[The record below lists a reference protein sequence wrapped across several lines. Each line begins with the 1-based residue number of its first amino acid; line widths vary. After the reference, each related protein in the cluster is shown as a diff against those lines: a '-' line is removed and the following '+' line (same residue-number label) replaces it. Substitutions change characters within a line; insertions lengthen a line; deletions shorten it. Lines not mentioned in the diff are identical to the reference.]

1 MRAIA
6 TQPDP
11 TAVPLLRAN
20 GLTRRVDGRAIVDDV
35 TVKVEAGEVLAVVGA
50 SGSGKSSF
58 LRLLSRLDEPTAGT
72 VYLGGFDYRA
82 LPPRELRRR
91 VGLVL
96 QSAWLFPGTVA
107 DNLRF
112 GPASRGQRLVDEAV
126 EDLLR
131 RVDLAGYAERA
142 VERLSGGEAQRV
154 ALARTLANGPEAILL
169 DEPTSALD
177 GATRDEVERLLRDI
191 MAERRLAC
199 VLVTHDPGQARR
211 LAGRVI
217 VFEGGRVARQGTPQ
231 EVL

>member
-1 MRAIA
+1 MA
-6 TQPDP
+6 TVTSPG
-11 TAVPLLRAN
+11 TVPLLRTS
-20 GLTRRVDGRAIVDDV
+20 GLTRSVEGRVIVDDV
-35 TVKVEAGEVLAVVGA
+35 TVDVAEGEVLAVVGA

-58 LRLLSRLDEPTAGT
+58 LRLLSRMDEPTRGT
-72 VYLGGFDYRA
+72 VSVDGIDYRT
-82 LPPRELRRR
+82 LRPRELRRR

-112 GPASRGQRLVDEAV
+112 GPAARGQRLDDAVV

-131 RVDLAGYAERA
+131 GVDLAGYGERR

-154 ALARTLANGPEAILL
+154 ALARTLANQPQAILL

-177 GATRDEVERLLRDI
+177 AATRDEVERLLRGI
-191 MAERRLAC
+191 MAARSLAC

-211 LAGRVI
+211 LADRVAVFERGRV
-217 VFEGGRVARQGTPQ
+217 VRLGSPA
-231 EVL
+231 EVLP